1 MNGKI
6 SPTDLAKI
14 FGVSR
19 QYIYASGRNEWTVQD
34 ISDYAVQIV
43 EDAENEAD
51 RIRARLSEYQ
61 KMKVAESR
69 LNEMA
74 SPTNVASMAASPTEW

>member
-19 QYIYASGRNEWTVQD
+19 QYIYSANRNDWTAEDVEKYAEQMIINAEIEASLIKE
-34 ISDYAVQIV
+34 
-43 EDAENEAD
+43 
-51 RIRARLSEYQ
+51 RLSEWRNMTQ
-61 KMKVAESR
+61 AQAR
-69 LNEMA
+69 LNSLA
-74 SPTNVASMAASPTEW
+74 TPAG